1 MMNAI
6 STFATKMMNT
16 INGKLI
22 VLNSSEFDE
31 VKQKIEQID
40 RKFELMANR
49 ETIDSD
55 PSMNESLQQLNSI
68 GLSVLQLRQIY
79 SRFIWVIVA
88 AGLGLT
94 LVNLLGNRYSSC
106 SARASETP
114 LYRDADSV
122 IIDEDR

>member
-1 MMNAI
+1 
-6 STFATKMMNT
+6 MMNT
-16 INGKLI
+16 IDTWTSKMMQIINGKLI

-40 RKFELMANR
+40 RKVEQIEIR

-55 PSMNESLQQLNSI
+55 PSTNESLQQLNSI

-79 SRFIWVIVA
+79 SRFIWIIVA

-122 IIDEDR
+122 IIDENR